1 MAGGTVNGNAT
12 DGTGV
17 NVSGNS
23 TLTDVTVNGNT
34 TSGTG
39 VDISGNLTNKDN
51 TTITGNSGSGAGVGL
66 NGTVTGGSLAGNSVS
81 GPGLHVTGNSTLNGV
96 DVTASSQS
104 GPGTQMDGMLSV
116 SGGTTLNGEEQKDSA
131 ELRRQVYERQQ
142 QLSRSDTVRDAYRT
156 SGYRVEEKPV
166 SVEICTDGECR
177 ALETGYADA
186 PKAR

>member
-1 MAGGTVNGNAT
+1 MTGGTVNGNAT

-17 NVSGNS
+17 NVSGDS

-39 VDISGNLTNKDN
+39 VDVNANLTNQGS

-104 GPGTQMDGMLSV
+104 GPGMQMDGMLSV
-116 SGGTTLNGEEQKDSA
+116 SGGTTLNGEVQKDSA
-131 ELRRQVYERQQ
+131 EFRRQVFEHQK
-142 QLSRSDTVRDAYRT
+142 QLSRSDTVRDAYRA

-177 ALETGYADA
+177 TLETGYADA